1 MYRVAVV
8 NPINDSVLY
17 VAEVVGTEAKKEVL
31 KDMKMNWDRVEIV
44 EKDLGRT
51 KASPTGKN
59 YEARGKYT
67 QNTKR
72 EQIDQETPV
81 LMFVR

>member
-1 MYRVAVV
+1 
-8 NPINDSVLY
+8 
-17 VAEVVGTEAKKEVL
+17 
-31 KDMKMNWDRVEIV
+31 MNWDRVEIV
-44 EKDLGRT
+44 EKDWEGR
-51 KASPTGKN
+51 KHLYRKN

-81 LMFVR
+81 LMLSGSGKAKGNGSPFS